1 MMLTKSYLCDKPLLN
16 MLTRVLL
23 SLFTVL
29 FCLNHAQTYE
39 IQYISS
45 YNGKVL
51 TEQSPTLV
59 WANEKENFILN
70 NKIREQESDYPFEI
84 TKVEKPSN
92 TIISYAFLKQNE
104 IISTSDVESV
114 GKQTFEFTDETKKIL
129 GYTCKKA
136 VTKINSNTIE
146 VWYTND
152 LKIKGGP
159 STIGQNLGFVLEI
172 ERNKNSVITATSI
185 KKVKKND
192 IETLLKGSINSTDQL
207 GYKDLLWKSRFTTL
221 KVFENETI
229 NFSDESKSDENIKR
243 FANGTIIL
251 KKIKFPKI
259 SEGELIFAELKQQ
272 SNGDAYDRTGT
283 VFFIPQDKS
292 QSFFDGLE
300 KGVKTLPVYDNGNGK
315 QYYGITT
322 TENYNPAIE
331 MMRFFTAFGINKFN
345 HIQLKDK
352 NWQAVSPYRQDITE
366 LKPALSEKELWVGT
380 FIGNYDKGGH
390 KVSLE
395 ITIHKSDQTVNKNNA
410 VIPLFNTL
418 NIMEM
423 AGQDYS
429 TMFDQD
435 KGLFVEF
442 ILKKDLRNV
451 QLKYITTGHGGWE
464 NGDEFVPKANSIF
477 LDGKMIYSFVPWRS
491 DCGSYRL
498 YNPASGNFPDGLSS
512 SDLSRSNWCPGT
524 VTNPNFIPLGDLKA
538 GKHTI
543 QVKIPQGLPEG
554 TSFSSWNVSGV
565 LLGSE

>member
-1 MMLTKSYLCDKPLLN
+1 MYKK
-16 MLTRVLL
+16 
-23 SLFTVL
+23 TVL
-29 FCLNHAQTYE
+29 SFLMLFLLCLISAQTYE
-39 IQYISS
+39 IQYTSS
-45 YNGKVL
+45 SNGKVISD
-51 TEQSPTLV
+51 QPPTLV
-59 WANEKENFILN
+59 WVNEKENFILN
-70 NKIREQESDYPFEI
+70 QTIREQKSSYPFEI

-92 TIISYAFLKQNE
+92 TIVSYAFLKPGE
-104 IISTSDVESV
+104 TISSSDTESV
-114 GKQTFEFTDETKKIL
+114 KKQTFEMTDETKKIL

-146 VWYTND
+146 IWYTND
-152 LKIKGGP
+152 LKINGGP
-159 STIGQNLGFVLEI
+159 SVLGQNLGLVLEV
-172 ERNKNSVITATSI
+172 ERNKNSLITASSI
-185 KKVKKND
+185 KKVKKTD
-192 IETLLKGSINSTDQL
+192 IDQIIKGSVQTTDLL

-229 NFSDESKSDENIKR
+229 NFSDESKSNENVKK

-251 KKIKFPKI
+251 KKVKFPVIK
-259 SEGELIFAELKQQ
+259 EGENIFVELRQQ

-283 VFFIPQDKS
+283 VFFIPQDKAV
-292 QSFFDGLE
+292 SFFDGLE
-300 KGVKTLPVYDNGNGK
+300 KGAKTLPVYDNGNGK
-315 QYYGITT
+315 QYYGVAAD
-322 TENYNPAIE
+322 ENYNPAVE
-331 MMRFFTAFGINKFN
+331 MMRFFTSFGIQKFN
-345 HIQLKDK
+345 HIQLKGKD
-352 NWQAVSPYRQDITE
+352 WQTISLFRQDITE
-366 LKPALSEKELWVGT
+366 LKPSLSEKELWVGT

-395 ITIHKSDQTVNKNNA
+395 ITIHNSDQTVYKNNT

-429 TMFDQD
+429 TMFDKD

-442 ILKKDLRNV
+442 TLKKDLKNA
-451 QLKYITTGHGGWE
+451 QLRFTTTGHGGWE
-464 NGDEFVPKANSIF
+464 NGDEFVPKPNSIW
-477 LDGKMIYSFVPWRS
+477 LDGKMTFSFIPWRT

-524 VTNPNFIPLGDLKA
+524 VTNPNFISLGDLKA

-543 QVKIPQGLPEG
+543 QVKIPQGPTEG

-565 LLGSE
+565 LLGSQ

>member
-1 MMLTKSYLCDKPLLN
+1 MYKKTLFNFLALFVCCLSY
-16 MLTRVLL
+16 
-23 SLFTVL
+23 
-29 FCLNHAQTYE
+29 AQTYE
-39 IQYISS
+39 VQYTSS
-45 YNGKVL
+45 SNGKVL

-59 WANEKENFILN
+59 WADGKENFILN
-70 NKIREQESDYPFEI
+70 NTIREQKSDYPFEI

-92 TIISYAFLKQNE
+92 TIVSYAFLKPGE
-104 IISTSDVESV
+104 VISSSDTESI
-114 GKQTFEFTDETKKIL
+114 GKQSFELTNETKKIL
-129 GYTCKKA
+129 GYHCKKA

-152 LKIKGGP
+152 LKINGGP
-159 STIGQNLGFVLEI
+159 SVLGQNLGFVLEI
-172 ERNKNSVITATSI
+172 ERNKNSLITASSI
-185 KKVKKND
+185 KKVKKTEID
-192 IETLLKGSINSTDQL
+192 QIIKGSVSSTDLL

-229 NFSDESKSDENIKR
+229 NFSEESKSTETVKK

-251 KKIKFPKI
+251 KKIKFPAIK
-259 SEGELIFAELKQQ
+259 EGVNIFVEVKQQ

-283 VFFIPQDKS
+283 VFFIPQDKAS
-292 QSFFDGLE
+292 SFFDGLE
-300 KGVKTLPVYDNGNGK
+300 KGAKTLPVYHNGNGK
-315 QYYGITT
+315 QYYGVTA
-322 TENYNPAIE
+322 TENYSPAVE
-331 MMRFFTAFGINKFN
+331 MIRFFTAFGIQKFN
-345 HIQLKDK
+345 HIQLKGKD
-352 NWQAVSPYRQDITE
+352 WQTISPYRQDITE
-366 LKPALSEKELWVGT
+366 LKPSLSEKELWVGA

-395 ITIHKSDQTVNKNNA
+395 ITIHKSDQTVYKNNTA
-410 VIPLFNTL
+410 IPLFNTL

-429 TMFDQD
+429 TMFNHD

-442 ILKKDLRNV
+442 TLKMDLKNA
-451 QLKYITTGHGGWE
+451 QLRYITTGHGGWE
-464 NGDEFVPKANSIF
+464 NGDEFVPKTNSIF
-477 LDGKMIYSFVPWRS
+477 LDGKIAYSFVPWRS

-543 QVKIPQGLPEG
+543 QIKIPQGASEG

-565 LLGSE
+565 LLGSQ

>member
-1 MMLTKSYLCDKPLLN
+1 MYKRT
-16 MLTRVLL
+16 VL
-23 SLFTVL
+23 SFFTLFL
-29 FCLNHAQTYE
+29 FCLISAQTYE
-39 IQYISS
+39 IQYTSS
-45 YNGKVL
+45 YNGKVVSD
-51 TEQSPTLV
+51 QPPTLV

-70 NKIREQESDYPFEI
+70 QTIREQKSSYPFEI

-92 TIISYAFLKQNE
+92 TIVSYAFLKPGE
-104 IISTSDVESV
+104 TISSSDTESV
-114 GKQTFEFTDETKKIL
+114 KKQTFEMTDETKEIL

-152 LKIKGGP
+152 LKINGGP
-159 STIGQNLGFVLEI
+159 SVLGQNLGLVLEV
-172 ERNKNSVITATSI
+172 ERNKNSMVTASSI
-185 KKVKKND
+185 KKVKKTD
-192 IETLLKGSINSTDQL
+192 IDQIIKGSVQTTDLL

-229 NFSDESKSDENIKR
+229 NFSDESKSNENVKK

-251 KKIKFPKI
+251 KKIKFPAIK
-259 SEGELIFAELKQQ
+259 EGESIFVELKQQ

-292 QSFFDGLE
+292 VSFFDGLE
-300 KGVKTLPVYDNGNGK
+300 KGAKTLPAYDNGNGK
-315 QYYGITT
+315 QYYGVAAD
-322 TENYNPAIE
+322 ENYNPAVE
-331 MMRFFTAFGINKFN
+331 MMRFFTSFGIQKFN
-345 HIQLKDK
+345 HIQLKGKD
-352 NWQAVSPYRQDITE
+352 WQTISPFRQDITE
-366 LKPALSEKELWVGT
+366 LKPSLSEKELWVGA

-395 ITIHKSDQTVNKNNA
+395 ITIHNSDQTVYKNNT

-429 TMFDQD
+429 TMFDKD

-442 ILKKDLRNV
+442 TLKKDLKNA
-451 QLKYITTGHGGWE
+451 QLRFTTTGHGGWE
-464 NGDEFVPKANSIF
+464 NGDEFVPKPNSIWM
-477 LDGKMIYSFVPWRS
+477 DGKMTFSFIPWRA

-524 VTNPNFIPLGDLKA
+524 VTNPNFISLGDLKA

-543 QVKIPQGLPEG
+543 QVKIPQGATEG

-565 LLGSE
+565 LLGSQ